1 MNLPFFQS
9 KTEKEQ
15 KTQLEF
21 LKMEYENTDR
31 FIKKFSLRQLTFLYY
46 TIAIFGGGLYLITDN
61 NEFKV
66 YKILYPYFTLI
77 VYGLF
82 LYDFL
87 KILTLRGY
95 QKYLSEEINK
105 ILKKDI
111 LNTSNITSKFVLDIR
126 NNYYYLIN
134 IFFWIAIF
142 YLMLYYSHGGEEH
155 NCIRKGWGCFHLCL
169 QFAISI
175 LFIVLFCSLRNRKD
189 KVYNYLKN
197 KNTTNSL

>member
-1 MNLPFFQS
+1 M
-9 KTEKEQ
+9 
-15 KTQLEF
+15 
-21 LKMEYENTDR
+21 
-31 FIKKFSLRQLTFLYY
+31 YY

-61 NEFKV
+61 NEFKA

-111 LNTSNITSKFVLDIR
+111 LNTSNVTSEFVL
-126 NNYYYLIN
+126 NFKKNYYYPIN

-155 NCIRKGWGCFHLCL
+155 DCIRKLHLYL
-169 QFAISI
+169 QFGISI
-175 LFIVLFCSLRNRKD
+175 LFIALFYSLRNRKD

-197 KNTTNSL
+197 KNTINSL